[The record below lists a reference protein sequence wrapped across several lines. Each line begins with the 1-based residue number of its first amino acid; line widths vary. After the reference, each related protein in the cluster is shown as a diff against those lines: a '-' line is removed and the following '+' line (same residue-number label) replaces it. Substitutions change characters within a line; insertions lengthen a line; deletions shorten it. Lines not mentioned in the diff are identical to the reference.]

1 MSQGQVA
8 GMVVGFL
15 VVFAVCIGLFIAEFG
30 VGLVFTI
37 VVGLTLGLSVGLT
50 RNTWAPLPK
59 EACGTNSADF
69 HLCDYN
75 AACSGTKKKCVCNK
89 GYVGDGTN
97 CRSSSSS
104 CSVYFCVAL
113 VTLL

>member
-8 GMVVGFL
+8 GMAVGFL

-75 AACSGTKKKCVCNK
+75 AACSGTKKNASA
-89 GYVGDGTN
+89 T
-97 CRSSSSS
+97 R
-104 CSVYFCVAL
+104 AML
-113 VTLL
+113 VTALIVVLHHLHVVFIFAWH